1 MGCCLGEDANLA
13 AAPLAQSLFF
23 RPKVFR
29 PRERR
34 PPMGRR
40 RHVIAVEA
48 LVPPDATR
56 VATRGTAHSATVYT
70 NGQKRHR
77 EAVFANLCTLLRPHG
92 LLARPSRCNSVHK
105 WQKTVSRGHSHRSVY
120 TPAFPCLSTTA
131 QQCTHMIQNGSER
144 PFSPICVHSL
154 HLNDRSRDRTG
165 LRVPRRRR
173 PHGPRDARALGPDAH
188 AARAVTQ
195 LPTYSS
201 SRSLVI
207 TNPYHEAL

>member
-1 MGCCLGEDANLA
+1 MTQNGSERPFSPICVHSF
-13 AAPLAQSLFF
+13 APP
-23 RPKVFR
+23 RP
-29 PRERR
+29 
-34 PPMGRR
+34 
-40 RHVIAVEA
+40 
-48 LVPPDATR
+48 
-56 VATRGTAHSATVYT
+56 
-70 NGQKRHR
+70 
-77 EAVFANLCTLLRPHG
+77 
-92 LLARPSRCNSVHK
+92 LARPSRCNSVHK

-131 QQCTHMIQNGSER
+131 QQCTQMIQNGSERPFSPICVHSFAPPRPLARPSRCNSVHKWQKTVSRGHSHRSVYTPAFPCLSTTAQQCTQMIQNGSER

-154 HLNDRSRDRTG
+154 HLNDRSRDRAG

-195 LPTYSS
+195 LPTYTS